1 MTQATIPTIAEAE
14 GYNFTQDATI
24 TRINAQNIINQL
36 FSKTNFTILSSD
48 FKYEA
53 MRYNRDGH
61 PTYFCSPVGNYI
73 DVNIDEANK
82 ILQDNRNLGKI
93 YRFSGAS
100 ESGNYHVGD
109 YYIVEEVI
117 E

>member
-1 MTQATIPTIAEAE
+1 MTQATIPTTME

-36 FSKTNFTILSSD
+36 FAKTNFNILSSD
-48 FKYEA
+48 FKYEV

-61 PTYFCSPVGNYI
+61 PTYFCSPVGNYV

-109 YYIVEEVI
+109 YYIVEEVT